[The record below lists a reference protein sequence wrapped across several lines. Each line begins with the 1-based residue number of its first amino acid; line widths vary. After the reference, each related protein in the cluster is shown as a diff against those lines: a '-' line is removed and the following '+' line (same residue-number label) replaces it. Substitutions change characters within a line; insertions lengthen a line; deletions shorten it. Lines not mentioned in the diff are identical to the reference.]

1 MTERVLSLLRIST
14 AVVAV
19 VIIVVGLWPR
29 SEAGEEPAA
38 RADAI
43 AANIK
48 CPFCS
53 GESLFDSTSGVAR
66 DYRSLIDELIEDGR
80 SDAEIYDAFVTRF
93 GESILLDPSGSG
105 WGVLLW
111 LVPALVA
118 VIGVVAVIGLRRRAV
133 ASGRDHASVG
143 AP

>member
-1 MTERVLSLLRIST
+1 MAERVFSILRVSVAVI
-14 AVVAV
+14 AVVV
-19 VIIVVGLWPR
+19 IVVGLWPR
-29 SEAGEEPAA
+29 SETVLGATE

-66 DYRSLIDELIEDGR
+66 DYRSLIDELIEEDR
-80 SDAEIYDAFVTRF
+80 TDAEIYDAFVARF

-111 LVPALVA
+111 VVPGLVA
-118 VIGVVAVIGLRRRAV
+118 AVGVVAVLGLRRRA
-133 ASGRDHASVG
+133 SVERR
-143 AP
+143 AKVEVS

>member
-1 MTERVLSLLRIST
+1 MTERILSVLRIS
-14 AVVAV
+14 AAAVAV
-19 VIIVVGLWPR
+19 VVIVVGLWPR
-29 SEAGEEPAA
+29 SEVAVEPEA

-80 SDAEIYDAFVTRF
+80 TDDEIYDAFVTRF

-111 LVPALVA
+111 VVPALVA
-118 VIGVVAVIGLRRRAV
+118 VIGVGAVIGLRRRAV
-133 ASGRDHASVG
+133 ATGRDHASLG